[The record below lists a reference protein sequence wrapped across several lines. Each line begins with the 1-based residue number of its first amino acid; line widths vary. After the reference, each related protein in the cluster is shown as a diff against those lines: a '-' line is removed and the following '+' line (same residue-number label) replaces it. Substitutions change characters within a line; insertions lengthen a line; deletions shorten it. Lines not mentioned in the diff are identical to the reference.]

1 MRPDQSIQDKL
12 QKALYALD
20 QRGLKPK
27 ECLHCSYI
35 FWLPENGVRSDS
47 RYCCAK
53 CAGAACSKR
62 YRSRLSKRVAS

>member
-1 MRPDQSIQDKL
+1 MRPDQSVQDKL

-53 CAGAACSKR
+53 CAAAAASAR
-62 YRSRLSKRVAS
+62 HRARLKGVSAS